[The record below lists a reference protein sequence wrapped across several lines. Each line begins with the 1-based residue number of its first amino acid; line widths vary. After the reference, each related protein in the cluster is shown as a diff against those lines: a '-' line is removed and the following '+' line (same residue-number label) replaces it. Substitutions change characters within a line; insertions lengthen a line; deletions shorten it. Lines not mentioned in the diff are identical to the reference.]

1 MASPTVVSPS
11 SPDYNTLLLLKAMRP
26 YQRDGVAWALSRF
39 READVRALAL
49 CDEPGL
55 GKTLQAIAIAL
66 SLGVLRLIVV
76 CPAGAR
82 RVWQQEISRW
92 LPAWAQH
99 LLLIEP
105 GMMARDY
112 AAALDRP
119 QVIVLVAY
127 DTLAPLSRN
136 RRNAWATALTQR
148 PWDMLV
154 VDEAQYLKNASHR
167 TLAVYGPRGS
177 DDGIQSAC
185 ERVLLLTG
193 TITPNHA
200 GELYQHMRAL
210 WPHTLVVSRPA
221 PVAYA
226 RRPPSSPARQALPA
240 IGSSLPEPTR
250 MLTEAEFEERVTD
263 CRDTLWGRQI
273 VRSKNQAWLRERVG
287 PFLLRRTKKQVLPE
301 LPPLITQD
309 IPLAVP
315 DHSDV
320 DPALWRSGVLF
331 WDRTRRLN
339 DDRFI
344 HELHRHAFEHG
355 ASGSVTT
362 LRRELGLLKAAPAA
376 EWIAERLSCGT
387 QKMLVFGWHIDVLA
401 RLHELL
407 ALYNPVL
414 VNGATVPAART
425 DAVRRFQED
434 PRVRV
439 FVGQMLAAGTAITLT
454 AASEV
459 AIVEPS
465 WVPGENRQAID
476 RAHRLGQRDSVLAS
490 FLFIPNTLDQRVM
503 SVFRRKANE
512 IAELEQG
519 QEINGSEPAPIGQP
533 QPTPRGPPAVQPA
546 SACIS
551 GLPL

>member
-1 MASPTVVSPS
+1 MSELTPS
-11 SPDYNTLLLLKAMRP
+11 EPLSRELNILLLNNQMRP
-26 YQRDGVAWALSRF
+26 YQREGVVWATSRF
-39 READVRALAL
+39 RETDVRALAL

-55 GKTLQAIAIAL
+55 GKTLQALALAL

-82 RVWQQEISRW
+82 QVWQQEISRW
-92 LPAWAQH
+92 LPAWAPH
-99 LLLIEP
+99 VYLVEP
-105 GMMARDY
+105 GALAREHAD
-112 AAALDRP
+112 ALDRP
-119 QVIVLVAY
+119 QVIVLIAY
-127 DTLAPLSRN
+127 DTLAALSRN

-148 PWDMLV
+148 SWDMLI

-193 TITPNHA
+193 TLTPNHC
-200 GELYQHMRAL
+200 GELYQHLRAL
-210 WPHTLVVSRPA
+210 WPQTLVVPRPA

-226 RRPPSSPARQALPA
+226 RRPPAPPARQTLPT

-250 MLTEAEFEERVTD
+250 MLTQAEFEERVTD

-273 VRSKNQAWLRERVG
+273 VRSKNQQWLRERLG
-287 PFLLRRTKKQVLPE
+287 PVILRRTKAQVLPE
-301 LPPLITQD
+301 LPALITQD
-309 IPLAVP
+309 IPLAAP
-315 DHSDV
+315 DHSDI
-320 DPALWRSGVLF
+320 DQALWRSGVLF
-331 WDRTRRLN
+331 WDRTKHLG
-339 DDRFI
+339 DTQFVA
-344 HELHRHAFEHG
+344 ELHRHAMENG
-355 ASGSVTT
+355 VSGSITT

-401 RLHELL
+401 RLHALL
-407 ALYNPVL
+407 APFDPVL
-414 VNGATVPAART
+414 VNGSTAPAARA
-425 DAVRRFQED
+425 DAVRRFQEQ

-465 WVPGENRQAID
+465 WVPGENKQAID

-490 FLFIPNTLDQRVM
+490 FLFIPGTLDARIM
-503 SVFRRKANE
+503 GVFRRKALE
-512 IAELEQG
+512 IAELE
-519 QEINGSEPAPIGQP
+519 GSNTHGRSSRVDQQPIK
-533 QPTPRGPPAVQPA
+533 PRGPPSKPA
-546 SACIS
+546 SAGLI
-551 GLPL
+551 GLPI